1 MKKNIKYK
9 NKIQSRV
16 TLSLLAFS
24 ILLIAV
30 IYIVFSIFNKQE
42 LEKGAVGITII
53 TAKKINSQLEQQLN
67 RIQTLAQTLAN
78 FGSTM
83 DNNHTKNKE
92 VLKKLIDLQGYEN
105 FIAGGG
111 IWPEPY
117 ALDSN
122 KKRSSYFFGRDK
134 NNKLKFFDDYNNPN
148 SDGYHN
154 EEWYTPAKYYKNG
167 KVYWSKSYI
176 DPYSFEPMVT
186 VTAPI
191 YKDNRFI
198 GVSTIDIMLNGLQKF
213 LSDNIDEL
221 GGYGFILDRNHK
233 FLSYPNNKIAK
244 LNNDYITLD
253 KLLEITPS
261 YNNLYKQILKNS
273 NTNLSAKYKKIANNL
288 ELSSKQIDSSESK
301 RISYLIKDNNK
312 NSKLHNYKIDT
323 IKIDNDPILNE
334 NATAISI
341 FQPDTHWSLI
351 IVIPNKIILSHSNK
365 IFDNLIYT
373 ITMLI
378 LLSTIFG
385 YFFIN
390 RTIIHPITSMI
401 KQLNKNIKDSYLKE
415 VKRDDEFGLLAYWFN
430 KKVKELENSHL
441 NLEDKVQKRTKE
453 LEIQTKK
460 AQEATKL
467 KSDFLANMSHE
478 IRTPMNGI
486 IGMSHL
492 VLQTNLDDKQKN
504 YIQRI
509 DNSAQSLLGI
519 INDILDISKIE
530 EGKLEIEYSNF
541 DMFKTIDNIINII
554 EFKAHEKN
562 LELIV
567 SYDAKIGKNFNGDSL
582 RISQIITNLIGN
594 AIKFTQDGEV
604 GLYIKK
610 VRKDRFRFEIID
622 TGIGLKEEEIAKLFK
637 SFSQA
642 DESTTRKYGG
652 TGLGLSISKQLV
664 ELMNG
669 KIWVESEYTKGS
681 KFIFEIDLKENENIN
696 SFNLFS
702 NKKVLVVDDNKS
714 WHDILTNTLEMFNL
728 EVDNAYSGD
737 EAVKKICDTD
747 TNYDLVLMDWNMP
760 KTNGIETTQLIKER
774 CETSP
779 VSVIM
784 VSSFREESIVNQAKD
799 VGINLFLQ
807 KPINPSL
814 LNDILGN
821 VFLNNIDLNN
831 YIPKDTNKL
840 INNLHT
846 LIGSNILLVEDNE
859 TNQEIIVG
867 LLENSGINIDIASN
881 GKEAISKYKKNQ
893 TKYELILMD
902 LQMPIMGGIEATQI
916 IRSFSKDIP
925 IIALTANAMKEDI
938 EKTKSVGMN
947 EHLNK
952 PIDVNNLYST
962 LLKYISKKV
971 TREELIMNSEDS
983 KEINIPSFVSIDRDL
998 GLSLLAQNKKLYLK
1012 ILNDFYT
1019 KYKDLKLEKLNGED
1033 FKLTTHTIKGL
1044 SANIGAKS
1052 LSEISKKL
1060 DKSQNRE
1067 LLPLFYKELNIVID
1081 ELNKKLPKDKDNNIN
1096 NNIVLDIT
1104 LKNNLLE
1111 ELKKYASKRNSK
1123 ECNNIIEQVF
1133 KYKLNN
1139 EEKDL
1144 FNKLEDLIKNRKY
1157 KNILEIIYD
1166 N

>member
-1 MKKNIKYK
+1 MKKNNKYK

-16 TLSLLAFS
+16 TLWLLAFS

-30 IYIVFSIFNKQE
+30 IYIVFTTFNKKE
-42 LEKGAVGITII
+42 LEKGAVGITVI

-67 RIQTLAQTLAN
+67 RMQTLAQTLAN
-78 FGSTM
+78 LGSTM
-83 DNNHTKNKE
+83 DDNHKRNKE
-92 VLKKLIDLQGYEN
+92 VLKKLINLQGYED

-117 ALDSN
+117 ALDSS
-122 KKRSSYFFGRDK
+122 KTRSSYFFGRDK
-134 NNKLKFFDDYNNPN
+134 DNKLNFFDDYNNPSGN
-148 SDGYHN
+148 GYHN

-167 KVYWSKSYI
+167 KVYWSKSYV

-191 YKDNRFI
+191 YKDNKFI
-198 GVSTIDIMLNGLQKF
+198 GVSTIDIMLNCLQKF

-244 LNNDYITLD
+244 LDNNYITLD
-253 KLLEITPS
+253 KLLKTTPS
-261 YNNLYKQILKNS
+261 YDNLYKQILKNS
-273 NTNLSAKYKKIANNL
+273 NDNLSAKYKKIAQDL
-288 ELSSKQIDSSESK
+288 ELSSKQIDSDESK

-312 NSKLHNYKIDT
+312 NNELHNYKIDT
-323 IKIDNDPILNE
+323 IKIDSDPILNE
-334 NATAISI
+334 DATAISI
-341 FQPDTHWSLI
+341 FQPDTHWSLV
-351 IVIPNKIILSHSNK
+351 IVIPNKIILSQSNK
-365 IFDNLIYT
+365 IFDNLINT

-378 LLSTIFG
+378 LLSAIFG

-390 RTIIHPITSMI
+390 RTIIHPIASMI

-415 VKRDDEFGLLAYWFN
+415 DQRDDEFGLLAYWFN

-441 NLEDKVQKRTKE
+441 NLEDKVQKRIKE

-460 AQEATKL
+460 ALEATKS
-467 KSDFLANMSHE
+467 KSEFLANMSHE

-492 VLQTNLDDKQKN
+492 ALQTNLNDKQKN
-504 YIQRI
+504 YIKKI
-509 DNSAQSLLGI
+509 DNSATSLLGI

-530 EGKLEIEYSNF
+530 VGKLEIENVDF
-541 DMFKTIDNIINII
+541 DMFKTIDNIINIV

-567 SYDAKIGKNFNGDSL
+567 SYDTNIGKNFNGDSL

-604 GLYIKK
+604 GIYIKK
-610 VRKDRFRFEIID
+610 VHKDRFRFEIVD

-642 DESTTRKYGG
+642 DGSTTRKYGG

-681 KFIFEIDLKENENIN
+681 KFIFEIDLKENENTN

-702 NKKVLVVDDNKS
+702 NKKVLVVDDNQS
-714 WHDILTNTLEMFNL
+714 WHDILANTLEIFDL
-728 EVDNAYSGD
+728 KVEHAYSGE
-737 EAVKKICDTD
+737 EAVEKICDTN
-747 TNYDLVLMDWNMP
+747 TNYDLILMDWNMP
-760 KTNGIETTQLIKER
+760 KINGIETTQLIKET
-774 CETSP
+774 CNICP
-779 VSVIM
+779 LSVIM
-784 VSSFREESIVNQAKD
+784 VSSFRQESIVKQAKD

-814 LNDILGN
+814 LNDILGG

-831 YIPKDTNKL
+831 YIAKDTNKL
-840 INNLHT
+840 IDSLHI
-846 LIGSNILLVEDNE
+846 LAGSNILLVEDNK
-859 TNQEIIVG
+859 TNQEIIIG

-881 GKEAISKYKKNQ
+881 GEEAISKYKENQ
-893 TKYELILMD
+893 SKYELILMD
-902 LQMPIMGGIEATQI
+902 LQMPVMGGIEATQI

-938 EKTKSVGMN
+938 EKTQSVGMN

-952 PIDVNNLYST
+952 PIDVIVLYET

-971 TREELIMNSEDS
+971 NSEELIMNSE
-983 KEINIPSFVSIDRDL
+983 EINIPNFLSIDKER

-1012 ILNDFYT
+1012 ILGDFYT
-1019 KYKDLKLEKLNGED
+1019 NYKDLNLETLDDEE
-1033 FKLTTHTIKGL
+1033 FKRTIHTIKGL
-1044 SANIGAKS
+1044 SANIGAIS
-1052 LSEISKKL
+1052 LNNIACSLEAQYS
-1060 DKSQNRE
+1060 
-1067 LLPLFYKELNIVID
+1067 KELMLKFNI
-1081 ELNKKLPKDKDNNIN
+1081 ELK
-1096 NNIVLDIT
+1096 IVLDELEDKLLVLNQSSDTSKKRIDDNIKNELLNK
-1104 LKNNLLE
+1104 LKQF
-1111 ELKKYASKRNSK
+1111 ASKRDSK
-1123 ECNNIIEQVF
+1123 GCNKIIDNLNNYELDNKDKEQL
-1133 KYKLNN
+1133 YKLK
-1139 EEKDL
+1139 E
-1144 FNKLEDLIKNRKY
+1144 LIKNRKY
-1157 KNILEIIYD
+1157 KNIVEMI
-1166 N
+1166 